1 MRRNAFYLWGLL
13 FSASLLV
20 GCSDDEDDNEE
31 VYDEVM
37 TDYTA
42 SRFDSVANALLQ
54 ADDTGDDT
62 KYSMIYGEVLDE
74 STPKVRTIA
83 VNSYAEAFSWFI
95 NHCVPSDERE
105 NYKDV
110 MGEITI
116 DLDEYG
122 SITYHPSETNDLYAS
137 ITLNLSVLPD
147 VNQLDI
153 IPSSLWPQN
162 IYSSIKL
169 QSLVYDTK
177 GITLSK
183 DIKDAK
189 LYYICVREYAGG
201 QPGILL
207 CLNPQWWIDLD
218 YLYEGRIYYQKKKS
232 GEEIKWTEVPKYIT
246 SEDTWK
252 AIAQLYYKDADNFKA
267 WLNVLGN
274 QKVKD
279 KSGTI
284 RGYDTFPLNSIG
296 GYYRGHMCYT
306 HDEVFHVPY
315 EKKVDYWTQNKKWCW
330 NNVRYNCVVLNA
342 KYLYVDTTDN
352 YIAKFLSEVITFC
365 DNGVHIN
372 YASQI
377 PFELRFGIE
386 PGRFTAIYQPDDE

>member
-147 VNQLDI
+147 VNRLDI
-153 IPSSLWPQN
+153 ISSSLWPQN
-162 IYSSIKL
+162 IYSSVAL

-177 GITLSK
+177 GITLSNE
-183 DIKDAK
+183 IQNVK

-207 CLNPQWWIDLD
+207 CLNPEWWIDEDKLYDKLFYYRRDGYD
-218 YLYEGRIYYQKKKS
+218 Y
-232 GEEIKWTEVPKYIT
+232 TTNFPKYLP
-246 SEDTWK
+246 SEDAWK
-252 AIAQLYYKDADNFKA
+252 AIAQLYYENADHFRT
-267 WLNVLGN
+267 WLDILTQ

-279 KSGTI
+279 GNGTI
-284 RGYDTFPLNSIG
+284 KNYDTFPLNGMVGSYINTVCTK
-296 GYYRGHMCYT
+296 HPK
-306 HDEVFHVPY
+306 VFHIPY
-315 EKKVDYWTQNKKWCW
+315 EKTVYQPYFIAGCYVKCKAVAF
-330 NNVRYNCVVLNA
+330 NA
-342 KYLYVDTTDN
+342 KYIYVDTEDN
-352 YIAKFLSEVITFC
+352 NVAKYETEELNFC
-365 DNGVHIN
+365 KSGNRIPMH
-372 YASQI
+372 QI
-377 PFELRFGIE
+377 PIELRFGAE
-386 PGRFTAIYQPDDE
+386 SGRFTAIYQPEEE